1 MLLGS
6 PCGTQH
12 VIKLIFSTP
21 NTSSI
26 SIILSP
32 VLLKYTRF
40 SFKILSASN
49 PISFLFFLLFF
60 FFYESLYPMANI
72 LDLPRSL
79 TDPFSFLQA
88 KFLNFHRIIVSTN
101 STGFPMRLIMYQATN
116 VTLFS
121 LKTLFSLLFYC
132 PLFYVKP

>member
-1 MLLGS
+1 
-6 PCGTQH
+6 
-12 VIKLIFSTP
+12 
-21 NTSSI
+21 
-26 SIILSP
+26 
-32 VLLKYTRF
+32 
-40 SFKILSASN
+40 
-49 PISFLFFLLFF
+49 
-60 FFYESLYPMANI
+60 MANI